1 MLSLFQFF
9 SHWDFFIKKVLSLLL
24 YKINLFGVK
33 VQKSFTKTKT
43 QFIKLN
49 D

>member
-1 MLSLFQFF
+1 
-9 SHWDFFIKKVLSLLL
+9 VL
-24 YKINLFGVK
+24 YKINFLTSVNK

-49 D
+49 DFFGILQHI